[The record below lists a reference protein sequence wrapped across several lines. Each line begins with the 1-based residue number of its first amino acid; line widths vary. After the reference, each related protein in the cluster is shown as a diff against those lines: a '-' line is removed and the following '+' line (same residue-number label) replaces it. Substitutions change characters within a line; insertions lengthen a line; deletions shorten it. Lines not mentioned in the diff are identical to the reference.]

1 MTYHPK
7 QIMPTALFLAG
18 KSENTFLA
26 LKHFVAKL
34 PKTSAED
41 VAAPEFLLMQ
51 GLRFTLDV
59 RHPHRGLE
67 GGFMELMAIA
77 NGKGQAGPS
86 REASADVLQQQMM
99 QVGPVKVGASK
110 AKTAQDLVNRIQYAH
125 GRAKDILKTSALL
138 SDAYFLYSP
147 AQIWLSALLVV
158 DEPLATFYLDIKLPS
173 TSGIKQKLMTTI
185 QQCASL
191 LRSSVSVKPG
201 QAEMKELTRIDKKLY
216 KCRNPEKVDLIAINN
231 AQKRD
236 AGGEGEKGLDERIIK
251 KRKLERENSIK
262 EAEAMFGPSL
272 NKLQ

>member
-18 KSENTFLA
+18 KSENTFLS

-34 PKTSAED
+34 PKTTAED
-41 VAAPEFLLMQ
+41 VAAPEFLLLQ
-51 GLRFTLDV
+51 GLRFTLDI

-77 NGKGQAGPS
+77 NGDSQAGPS
-86 REASADVLQQQMM
+86 QDTSAETLQQKMLQIE
-99 QVGPVKVGASK
+99 PVKVGTGE
-110 AKTAQDLVNRIQYAH
+110 AKMRKDLVIRIQYAH
-125 GRAKDILKTSALL
+125 SRAKDILKTSALL
-138 SDAYFLYSP
+138 SDAYFLYTP

-158 DEPLATFYLDIKLPS
+158 DEPVAHFCLDIKL
-173 TSGIKQKLMTTI
+173 TSSPGIKQKIMATV
-185 QQCASL
+185 QRCASL

-216 KCRNPEKVDLIAINN
+216 KCRNPEKVDLVAINN

-236 AGGEGEKGLDERIIK
+236 ASGEGENGLDEKVIK
-251 KRKLERENSIK
+251 KRKLERENSVK
-262 EAEAMFGPSL
+262 EAEALFGPSL
-272 NKLQ
+272 K